1 MGYAIEMR
9 TRPQTIGIAFNDSPI
24 GVMMFVGEKFHEI
37 VDPEFKDLSS
47 ASARPKVQEFVK
59 DVLTNISLYFFT
71 GCTMTSMLCY
81 YNNVRHEKY
90 VEFNTQPENLFK
102 APFAFSSEFLS
113 HLKQGRQGSQQSSRL
128 PLGHQP
134 RE

>member
-47 ASARPKVQEFVK
+47 ASPKVKEFVK

-102 APFAFSSEFLS
+102 APFGFSSEFLS
-113 HLKQGRQGSQQSSRL
+113 HF
-128 PLGHQP
+128 
-134 RE
+134 